1 MSFELPVQLQQI
13 QKELDRNLAEAER
26 IGESLITLGRRL
38 RDEPWKWSIDWL
50 DDSLPGAEGTNLV
63 EPDVADALSRV
74 KIEWLL
80 ENIRI
85 LRRRE
90 ADLRSLAVI

>member
-1 MSFELPVQLQQI
+1 MSFDLPEQLQQV
-13 QKELDRNLAEAER
+13 QKDLARNLAEAER
-26 IGESLITLGRRL
+26 IGEYLITLGCRL
-38 RDEPWKWSIDWL
+38 REEPWKWSIDWL
-50 DDSLPGAEGTNLV
+50 DDSLPGAEGTDLV
-63 EPDVADALSRV
+63 EREVADALSRV

-90 ADLRSLAVI
+90 ADLKSLAVT